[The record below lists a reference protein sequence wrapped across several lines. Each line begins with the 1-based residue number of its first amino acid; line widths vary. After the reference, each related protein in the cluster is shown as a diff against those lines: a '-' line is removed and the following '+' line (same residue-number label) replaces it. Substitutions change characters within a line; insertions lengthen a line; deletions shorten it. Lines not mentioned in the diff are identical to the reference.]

1 MSKFKIMIQRTFAEY
16 VEIEADTVSEAI
28 EKAEA
33 KGEDFNFDDTYNWE
47 FYCSEAFVDNRS

>member
-1 MSKFKIMIQRTFAEY
+1 MSKYKIMIQRTFAEY

-33 KGEDFNFDDTYNWE
+33 KGESFNFDDAYNWE
-47 FYCSEAFVDNRS
+47 FYCAEAFVR